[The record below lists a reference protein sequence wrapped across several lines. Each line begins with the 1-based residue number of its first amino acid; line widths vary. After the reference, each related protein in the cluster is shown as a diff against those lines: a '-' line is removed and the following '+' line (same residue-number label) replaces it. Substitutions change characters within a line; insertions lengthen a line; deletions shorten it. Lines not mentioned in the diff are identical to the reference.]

1 MADPEAIKK
10 ILDELNQ
17 KKGNKYGAQTCYSEI
32 CQRGFDS
39 KAERSR
45 GEQLRMMEMAGE
57 IYDLEYQPKYVLN
70 EKPKAV
76 YTADFRYHDRCSNEL
91 IVEDVK
97 GVTTEAARLRIIWL
111 KQLTGIEVKV
121 IK

>member
-1 MADPEAIKK
+1 MT
-10 ILDELNQ
+10 
-17 KKGNKYGAQTCYSEI
+17 NKYGAVTCYSQL

-39 KAERSR
+39 LDERAR
-45 GEQLRMMEMAGE
+45 GEQLVFLQMAKE
-57 IYDLEYQPKYVLN
+57 ISKLEYQPKFVLN
-70 EKPKAV
+70 EKPKCV
-76 YTADFRYHDRCSNEL
+76 YTADFRYFDHSLKRE

-97 GVTTEAARLRIIWL
+97 GVMTEAARLRIIWL